1 MNMKQ
6 EIKRLETIRAKVFMM
21 YSYTEGINEDLS
33 KRALIDMLKHI
44 SLDIE
49 SVTDYIADEIGLLER
64 SVNWTLDLLRISLQ
78 ANTRK
83 CYLLMAMMMQF

>member
-6 EIKRLETIRAKVFMM
+6 EIKRLENIRNKVFRM
-21 YSYTEGINEDLS
+21 YAYTEGINEDLS

-49 SVTDYIADEIGLLER
+49 SVTNYIADEIGLLER
-64 SVNWTLDLLRISLQ
+64 SVN
-78 ANTRK
+78 
-83 CYLLMAMMMQF
+83 

>member
-6 EIKRLETIRAKVFMM
+6 EIKRLETIRNKVFRM

-33 KRALIDMLKHI
+33 KKALIDMLKHI

-49 SVTDYIADEIGLLER
+49 SVTNYIAD
-64 SVNWTLDLLRISLQ
+64 
-78 ANTRK
+78 
-83 CYLLMAMMMQF
+83 

>member
-1 MNMKQ
+1 
-6 EIKRLETIRAKVFMM
+6 M
-21 YSYTEGINEDLS
+21 YTYTESYNEDLS
-33 KRALIDMLKHI
+33 KRVLIDMLKHI

-49 SVTDYIADEIGLLER
+49 SVTNYIADEIGLLER

>member
-6 EIKRLETIRAKVFMM
+6 EIKRLETIRAKVFRM

-64 SVNWTLDLLRISLQ
+64 SVN
-78 ANTRK
+78 
-83 CYLLMAMMMQF
+83 